1 MKQSFGTIGVSV
13 AALGAMALFAMQ
25 SGHAAPK
32 PTKGEMEV
40 DYRQSLY
47 TVLGGNFGPLGAM
60 AEGKVPFNAAEARVR
75 AHRVAFLAPM
85 LKEAFPADSDGADHT
100 AAKHEI
106 WTDPDEFAKKLQT
119 LIDRTAAL
127 ATAADTGD
135 ADKIKDAIEETGKA
149 CKSCHE
155 KFRKKDEDIG
165 GPA

>member
-1 MKQSFGTIGVSV
+1 MKQSVGTIGFCSIM
-13 AALGAMALFAMQ
+13 LGAAALFAVQ
-25 SGHAAPK
+25 LGHAGPK

-60 AEGKVPFNAAEARVR
+60 AEGKIPFNAAEAKVR

-119 LIDRTAAL
+119 LIDKTAAL
-127 ATAADTGD
+127 ASASDSGD
-135 ADKIKDAIEETGKA
+135 ADKIRDAIQETGKA
-149 CKSCHE
+149 CKACHE
-155 KFRKKDEDIG
+155 KFRKKDEE
-165 GPA
+165 